1 MVTVVTAA
9 KVGVVSTASV
19 FISLVT
25 DIISLISDVIF
36 PVLKSIPSA
45 SDVIFPVANFIS
57 FESDVISPVAN
68 FISSESDIISPV
80 MPLKMISGL
89 ETVISRLDI
98 IVADTE
104 ITISCLA
111 IVLKGLSTNLRM
123 VGVGTNKN
131 SLPLGLASCA
141 VLTPGERVT
150 YFTNNA
156 MQSSVATAE

>member
-9 KVGVVSTASV
+9 KVGVVSSASV

-36 PVLKSIPSA
+36 PVVNVIPSA
-45 SDVIFPVANFIS
+45 SDVIVL
-57 FESDVISPVAN
+57 VAN
-68 FISSESDIISPV
+68 FISSESEIISPV

-111 IVLKGLSTNLRM
+111 IILKGLSTNLRM

-156 MQSSVATAE
+156 MSSSVATAE

>member
-1 MVTVVTAA
+1 MVVTAA

-19 FISLVT
+19 FIPLVS

-36 PVLKSIPSA
+36 PVVKSIPSA
-45 SDVIFPVANFIS
+45 SDV
-57 FESDVISPVAN
+57 
-68 FISSESDIISPV
+68 ISPV

-111 IVLKGLSTNLRM
+111 IILKGLSTNLRM

-156 MQSSVATAE
+156 MSLSVATAE

>member
-1 MVTVVTAA
+1 MVVTAA

-19 FISLVT
+19 FISLET
-25 DIISLISDVIF
+25 DVILLISDVIF
-36 PVLKSIPSA
+36 PVVNFIPSA
-45 SDVIFPVANFIS
+45 SDVIV
-57 FESDVISPVAN
+57 PVAN
-68 FISSESDIISPV
+68 FISSESEIISPV
-80 MPLKMISGL
+80 MPLKMISGF

-111 IVLKGLSTNLRM
+111 IILKGLSTNLRM

-156 MQSSVATAE
+156 MSLSVATAE

>member
-1 MVTVVTAA
+1 MVVTAA
-9 KVGVVSTASV
+9 KVGVASTASV

-25 DIISLISDVIF
+25 DIISLMSDVIV
-36 PVLKSIPSA
+36 PVAKSIPSA
-45 SDVIFPVANFIS
+45 SDVIFLV
-57 FESDVISPVAN
+57 VN
-68 FISSESDIISPV
+68 FISSASDVISPV

-89 ETVISRLDI
+89 EMVISRLDI

-111 IVLKGLSTNLRM
+111 IILKGLSTDLRM

-156 MQSSVATAE
+156 MSLSVATAE

>member
-1 MVTVVTAA
+1 MTVVTAA
-9 KVGVVSTASV
+9 KVGVVTTASV
-19 FISLVT
+19 FISRVT

-36 PVLKSIPSA
+36 PVVNVISSA
-45 SDVIFPVANFIS
+45 SDVIVL
-57 FESDVISPVAN
+57 VAN

-80 MPLKMISGL
+80 MPLKMISGF

-111 IVLKGLSTNLRM
+111 IILKGLSTNLRM

-156 MQSSVATAE
+156 MSLSVATAE

>member
-1 MVTVVTAA
+1 MTVVTAA
-9 KVGVVSTASV
+9 KVGVVSSASV

-36 PVLKSIPSA
+36 PVVNVIPSA
-45 SDVIFPVANFIS
+45 SDVIFSVVNFIPS
-57 FESDVISPVAN
+57 ASDVISPL
-68 FISSESDIISPV
+68 

-111 IVLKGLSTNLRM
+111 IVLKGLSPNLRM

-141 VLTPGERVT
+141 VLTPGERET

-156 MQSSVATAE
+156 MSLSVATAE

>member
-1 MVTVVTAA
+1 MTVVTTA

-25 DIISLISDVIF
+25 DVISLISDVIF
-36 PVLKSIPSA
+36 PVVNVIPSA

-57 FESDVISPVAN
+57 SESDV
-68 FISSESDIISPV
+68 ISPV
-80 MPLKMISGL
+80 MPLKMISEF

-141 VLTPGERVT
+141 VLPPGERVT

-156 MQSSVATAE
+156 MSLSVATAE

>member
-1 MVTVVTAA
+1 MTVVTAA
-9 KVGVVSTASV
+9 KVGVVSSASV

-36 PVLKSIPSA
+36 PVVNIIPSA
-45 SDVIFPVANFIS
+45 SDVIFLV
-57 FESDVISPVAN
+57 VN
-68 FISSESDIISPV
+68 FISSASDVISPV

-111 IVLKGLSTNLRM
+111 IVLKGLSPNLRM

-156 MQSSVATAE
+156 MSLSVATAE

>member
-1 MVTVVTAA
+1 MVVKAA
-9 KVGVVSTASV
+9 KVGVVSSASV

-25 DIISLISDVIF
+25 DIISLMSDVIF
-36 PVLKSIPSA
+36 VVVKSIPSA
-45 SDVIFPVANFIS
+45 SDVIV
-57 FESDVISPVAN
+57 PVAN
-68 FISSESDIISPV
+68 FISSESEIISPV

-156 MQSSVATAE
+156 KSSSVATAE

>member
-1 MVTVVTAA
+1 MVVTAA
-9 KVGVVSTASV
+9 KVGVVSSASV

-36 PVLKSIPSA
+36 PVVKSIPSE
-45 SDVIFPVANFIS
+45 SDVIFPVAKSIPS
-57 FESDVISPVAN
+57 ESDV
-68 FISSESDIISPV
+68 ISPV
-80 MPLKMISGL
+80 MPLKMISGF

-111 IVLKGLSTNLRM
+111 IILKGLSPNLRM

-156 MQSSVATAE
+156 MSLSVATAE

>member
-9 KVGVVSTASV
+9 KVGVTSTASV
-19 FISLVT
+19 FISLVSVL
-25 DIISLISDVIF
+25 ISLS
-36 PVLKSIPSA
+36 
-45 SDVIFPVANFIS
+45 
-57 FESDVISPVAN
+57 SDVISPVAN
-68 FISSESDIISPV
+68 FIPSASDDILPV
-80 MPLKMISGL
+80 MPLKMISWL

-111 IVLKGLSTNLRM
+111 IILKGLSTNLRM

>member
-1 MVTVVTAA
+1 MVVTAA
-9 KVGVVSTASV
+9 MVGVVTTASV
-19 FISLVT
+19 FISQVT
-25 DIISLISDVIF
+25 DIISLISEVIF
-36 PVLKSIPSA
+36 PVAKSIPSA
-45 SDVIFPVANFIS
+45 SDVIVL
-57 FESDVISPVAN
+57 VAN

-80 MPLKMISGL
+80 MPLKMISGF

-156 MQSSVATAE
+156 MSLSVATAE

>member
-1 MVTVVTAA
+1 MTVVTAA
-9 KVGVVSTASV
+9 KVGVVATATV

-36 PVLKSIPSA
+36 PVVKSIPSA
-45 SDVIFPVANFIS
+45 SDVIS
-57 FESDVISPVAN
+57 L
-68 FISSESDIISPV
+68 V
-80 MPLKMISGL
+80 MPLKMISGF

-111 IVLKGLSTNLRM
+111 IILKGLSPNLRM

-156 MQSSVATAE
+156 MSLSVATAERTTARTAA

>member
-1 MVTVVTAA
+1 MVVTAA

-25 DIISLISDVIF
+25 DIISLISDVIV
-36 PVLKSIPSA
+36 PVVKSIPSA
-45 SDVIFPVANFIS
+45 SDVIFLVAN
-57 FESDVISPVAN
+57 V
-68 FISSESDIISPV
+68 ISSESDIISPV

-156 MQSSVATAE
+156 MSLSVATAE

>member
-1 MVTVVTAA
+1 MVVTAA
-9 KVGVVSTASV
+9 KVGVVTTASV
-19 FISLVT
+19 FISLVM
-25 DIISLISDVIF
+25 DIILLISDVIF
-36 PVLKSIPSA
+36 PVVKSIPSE
-45 SDVIFPVANFIS
+45 SDVIFPVAKSIPS
-57 FESDVISPVAN
+57 ESDV
-68 FISSESDIISPV
+68 ISPV

-111 IVLKGLSTNLRM
+111 IVLKGLSPNLRM

-156 MQSSVATAE
+156 MSLSVATAE

>member
-1 MVTVVTAA
+1 MVVTAA

-25 DIISLISDVIF
+25 DIISLMSDVIS
-36 PVLKSIPSA
+36 PVAKSIPSA
-45 SDVIFPVANFIS
+45 SDVIFPV
-57 FESDVISPVAN
+57 VN
-68 FISSESDIISPV
+68 FISSESEIISSV
-80 MPLKMISGL
+80 MPLKMISGF

-111 IVLKGLSTNLRM
+111 IILKGLSTNLRM

-156 MQSSVATAE
+156 MPLSVATAE

>member
-1 MVTVVTAA
+1 MTVVTAA
-9 KVGVVSTASV
+9 KVGVVSSASV

-36 PVLKSIPSA
+36 PVVNVIPSA
-45 SDVIFPVANFIS
+45 SDVIFSVVNFIS
-57 FESDVISPVAN
+57 SESDVISPV
-68 FISSESDIISPV
+68 V
-80 MPLKMISGL
+80 PLKMVSGL

-156 MQSSVATAE
+156 MSLSVATAERTTARTAA

>member
-1 MVTVVTAA
+1 MTVVTAA
-9 KVGVVSTASV
+9 KVGVVTTASV

-36 PVLKSIPSA
+36 PVVNFISSV
-45 SDVIFPVANFIS
+45 SDVIF
-57 FESDVISPVAN
+57 PVAN

-80 MPLKMISGL
+80 MPLKMISGF

-111 IVLKGLSTNLRM
+111 IVLKGLSPNLRM

-156 MQSSVATAE
+156 MSLSVATAE

>member
-1 MVTVVTAA
+1 MVVTAA
-9 KVGVVSTASV
+9 KVGVASTASV

-25 DIISLISDVIF
+25 DIISLM
-36 PVLKSIPSA
+36 
-45 SDVIFPVANFIS
+45 SDVIFPVANFIPS
-57 FESDVISPVAN
+57 VSDV
-68 FISSESDIISPV
+68 ISPV

-111 IVLKGLSTNLRM
+111 IILKGLSPNLRM

-156 MQSSVATAE
+156 MSLSVATAE

>member
-1 MVTVVTAA
+1 MVVTAA

-25 DIISLISDVIF
+25 DFISLMSDVIF
-36 PVLKSIPSA
+36 PMVKSIPSA
-45 SDVIFPVANFIS
+45 SDVISPLANFIPS
-57 FESDVISPVAN
+57 ESDV
-68 FISSESDIISPV
+68 ISPV

-111 IVLKGLSTNLRM
+111 IILKGLSTNLRM

-156 MQSSVATAE
+156 MSLSVATAE

>member
-1 MVTVVTAA
+1 MTVVTAA
-9 KVGVVSTASV
+9 KVGVVSSASV

-36 PVLKSIPSA
+36 PVVNVIPSA
-45 SDVIFPVANFIS
+45 SDVIFSVVNFIPS
-57 FESDVISPVAN
+57 ASDV
-68 FISSESDIISPV
+68 ISPV

-111 IVLKGLSTNLRM
+111 IILKGLSTNLRM
-123 VGVGTNKN
+123 VGVGNKKTL
-131 SLPLGLASCA
+131 SRWGWH
-141 VLTPGERVT
+141 RVPC
-150 YFTNNA
+150 
-156 MQSSVATAE
+156 

>member
-1 MVTVVTAA
+1 MVVKAA

-36 PVLKSIPSA
+36 PVVKSIPSA
-45 SDVIFPVANFIS
+45 SDVIFLVAN
-57 FESDVISPVAN
+57 V
-68 FISSESDIISPV
+68 ISSESDIISPV

-111 IVLKGLSTNLRM
+111 IILKGLSTNLRM
-123 VGVGTNKN
+123 VGVDTNKN

-141 VLTPGERVT
+141 VLPPGERVT

-156 MQSSVATAE
+156 MSSSVATAE

>member
-1 MVTVVTAA
+1 MTVVTAA
-9 KVGVVSTASV
+9 KVGVVTTASV
-19 FISLVT
+19 FISQVT
-25 DIISLISDVIF
+25 DIISLISEVIF
-36 PVLKSIPSA
+36 PVAKSIPSA

-57 FESDVISPVAN
+57 SESDV
-68 FISSESDIISPV
+68 ISPV

-111 IVLKGLSTNLRM
+111 IALKGLSTNLRI

-156 MQSSVATAE
+156 MSLSVATAE

>member
-1 MVTVVTAA
+1 MVVTAA
-9 KVGVVSTASV
+9 KVGVVSSASV

-25 DIISLISDVIF
+25 DIILLISDVIV
-36 PVLKSIPSA
+36 PVVKSIPSA
-45 SDVIFPVANFIS
+45 SDV
-57 FESDVISPVAN
+57 
-68 FISSESDIISPV
+68 ISPV

-89 ETVISRLDI
+89 ETVTSRLDI

-111 IVLKGLSTNLRM
+111 IILKGLSTDLRM
-123 VGVGTNKN
+123 VGVDTNKN

-156 MQSSVATAE
+156 MSLSVATAE

>member
-1 MVTVVTAA
+1 MVVTAA
-9 KVGVVSTASV
+9 KVGVVATASV

-25 DIISLISDVIF
+25 DVILLISDVIF
-36 PVLKSIPSA
+36 PVVKSIPSA
-45 SDVIFPVANFIS
+45 PDVIFLVANIIPS
-57 FESDVISPVAN
+57 V
-68 FISSESDIISPV
+68 SEIISPV
-80 MPLKMISGL
+80 MALKMISGF

-111 IVLKGLSTNLRM
+111 IDLKGLSTNLRI
-123 VGVGTNKN
+123 VGVDTNKN

-156 MQSSVATAE
+156 MSLSVATAE

>member
-1 MVTVVTAA
+1 MVVTAA
-9 KVGVVSTASV
+9 KVGVVSSASV

-25 DIISLISDVIF
+25 DVILLISDVIV
-36 PVLKSIPSA
+36 PVANFIPSA
-45 SDVIFPVANFIS
+45 SDVIFPVVN
-57 FESDVISPVAN
+57 V
-68 FISSESDIISPV
+68 ISSESEIISPV

-89 ETVISRLDI
+89 ETMISRLDI

-111 IVLKGLSTNLRM
+111 IILKGLSTDLRM

-156 MQSSVATAE
+156 MSLSVATAE

>member
-1 MVTVVTAA
+1 MTVVTAA

-25 DIISLISDVIF
+25 DIISLMSDVIF
-36 PVLKSIPSA
+36 VVVKSIPSA
-45 SDVIFPVANFIS
+45 SDVIFPV
-57 FESDVISPVAN
+57 VN
-68 FISSESDIISPV
+68 FISSESEIISPV
-80 MPLKMISGL
+80 MALKMISL
-89 ETVISRLDI
+89 YETVISRLDI

-111 IVLKGLSTNLRM
+111 IILKGLSTDLRM

-156 MQSSVATAE
+156 MSLSVATAE

>member
-1 MVTVVTAA
+1 MVVTVV
-9 KVGVVSTASV
+9 KVGVASTASV
-19 FISLVT
+19 FISLVSVL
-25 DIISLISDVIF
+25 ISLS
-36 PVLKSIPSA
+36 
-45 SDVIFPVANFIS
+45 
-57 FESDVISPVAN
+57 SDVISPVAN
-68 FISSESDIISPV
+68 FIPSASDDILPV
-80 MPLKMISGL
+80 MPLKMISWL

-111 IVLKGLSTNLRM
+111 IILKGLSTNLRM

-156 MQSSVATAE
+156 MSLSVATAE

>member
-1 MVTVVTAA
+1 MVVTAA
-9 KVGVVSTASV
+9 KVGVVTTASV

-25 DIISLISDVIF
+25 DIISLMSDVIF
-36 PVLKSIPSA
+36 LVVKSIPSA
-45 SDVIFPVANFIS
+45 SDVIFPVVNFIFS
-57 FESDVISPVAN
+57 ESEI
-68 FISSESDIISPV
+68 ISSV
-80 MPLKMISGL
+80 MPLKMISGF

-111 IVLKGLSTNLRM
+111 IILKGLSTNLRM
-123 VGVGTNKN
+123 VGVDTNKN

-156 MQSSVATAE
+156 MSLSVATAE

>member
-1 MVTVVTAA
+1 MIVVTAA

-25 DIISLISDVIF
+25 YVILLISDVIF
-36 PVLKSIPSA
+36 PVVKSIPSA
-45 SDVIFPVANFIS
+45 SDV
-57 FESDVISPVAN
+57 
-68 FISSESDIISPV
+68 ISPV
-80 MPLKMISGL
+80 MPLKMISCK

-111 IVLKGLSTNLRM
+111 IILKGLSTDLRM

-156 MQSSVATAE
+156 MSLSVATAE

>member
-1 MVTVVTAA
+1 MTVVTAA
-9 KVGVVSTASV
+9 KVGVVSSASV

-36 PVLKSIPSA
+36 PV
-45 SDVIFPVANFIS
+45 
-57 FESDVISPVAN
+57 AN
-68 FISSESDIISPV
+68 FISSESDVIFSVVNVIPSASDVISLV

-111 IVLKGLSTNLRM
+111 IVLKGLSPNLRM

-156 MQSSVATAE
+156 MSLSVATAE

>member
-1 MVTVVTAA
+1 MVVTAA
-9 KVGVVSTASV
+9 KVGVVSSASV
-19 FISLVT
+19 FISLVM
-25 DIISLISDVIF
+25 DIILLISDVIF
-36 PVLKSIPSA
+36 PVVNVIPSA
-45 SDVIFPVANFIS
+45 SDVIFLV
-57 FESDVISPVAN
+57 VN
-68 FISSESDIISPV
+68 FISSASDVISPV
-80 MPLKMISGL
+80 MPLKMISGF

-111 IVLKGLSTNLRM
+111 IVLKGLSPNLRM

-156 MQSSVATAE
+156 MSLSVATAE

>member
-1 MVTVVTAA
+1 MVVTAA
-9 KVGVVSTASV
+9 KVGVASTASV
-19 FISLVT
+19 FISLVS
-25 DIISLISDVIF
+25 DVISLMSDVIF
-36 PVLKSIPSA
+36 PVVNFILSA
-45 SDVIFPVANFIS
+45 SD
-57 FESDVISPVAN
+57 
-68 FISSESDIISPV
+68 DILPV

-89 ETVISRLDI
+89 ETEISRLDI

-111 IVLKGLSTNLRM
+111 IILKGLSTNLRM

-156 MQSSVATAE
+156 MSLSVATAE

>member
-1 MVTVVTAA
+1 MTVVTAA
-9 KVGVVSTASV
+9 KVGVVSSASV

-36 PVLKSIPSA
+36 PVVKSIPSA
-45 SDVIFPVANFIS
+45 SDVIFPVVN
-57 FESDVISPVAN
+57 V
-68 FISSESDIISPV
+68 ISSESDIISPV
-80 MPLKMISGL
+80 MPLKMISGF

-111 IVLKGLSTNLRM
+111 IILKGLSPDLRM

-156 MQSSVATAE
+156 MSLSVATAE

>member
-1 MVTVVTAA
+1 MVVTVV
-9 KVGVVSTASV
+9 KVGDASTASV

-25 DIISLISDVIF
+25 DIISLMSDVISLVANF
-36 PVLKSIPSA
+36 IPSA
-45 SDVIFPVANFIS
+45 SD
-57 FESDVISPVAN
+57 D
-68 FISSESDIISPV
+68 ISPV

-89 ETVISRLDI
+89 ETEISRLDI

-111 IVLKGLSTNLRM
+111 IILKGLSTNLRM

-156 MQSSVATAE
+156 MSLSVATAE

>member
-1 MVTVVTAA
+1 MVVTAA
-9 KVGVVSTASV
+9 KVGVVSSASV

-36 PVLKSIPSA
+36 PVVNVIPSV
-45 SDVIFPVANFIS
+45 SDVIFPVANFIPS
-57 FESDVISPVAN
+57 ASDV
-68 FISSESDIISPV
+68 ISPV

-156 MQSSVATAE
+156 MSLSVATAE

>member
-1 MVTVVTAA
+1 MTVVTAA
-9 KVGVVSTASV
+9 KVGVVSSASV

-25 DIISLISDVIF
+25 DIISLMSDVIF
-36 PVLKSIPSA
+36 VVVKSIPSA
-45 SDVIFPVANFIS
+45 SDVIFPV
-57 FESDVISPVAN
+57 VN
-68 FISSESDIISPV
+68 FISSESEIISPV
-80 MPLKMISGL
+80 MALKMISL
-89 ETVISRLDI
+89 YETVISRLDI

-111 IVLKGLSTNLRM
+111 IILKGLSTNLRM

-156 MQSSVATAE
+156 MSLSVATAE

>member
-1 MVTVVTAA
+1 MVTIVTAA
-9 KVGVVSTASV
+9 KVGVVTTASV

-36 PVLKSIPSA
+36 PVVKSLPSA
-45 SDVIFPVANFIS
+45 SDVIFPVAKSIPS
-57 FESDVISPVAN
+57 ESDV
-68 FISSESDIISPV
+68 ISPV
-80 MPLKMISGL
+80 MPLKMISGF

-111 IVLKGLSTNLRM
+111 IVLKGLSTDLRM
-123 VGVGTNKN
+123 VGVGNKKN

-141 VLTPGERVT
+141 VLTPGERET
-150 YFTNNA
+150 YYTNNA
-156 MQSSVATAE
+156 MSLSVATAE

>member
-1 MVTVVTAA
+1 MVTIVTAA
-9 KVGVVSTASV
+9 KVGVVTTASV

-36 PVLKSIPSA
+36 PVVKSLPSA
-45 SDVIFPVANFIS
+45 SDVIFPVAKSIPS
-57 FESDVISPVAN
+57 ESDV
-68 FISSESDIISPV
+68 ISPV

-141 VLTPGERVT
+141 VLTPGERET

-156 MQSSVATAE
+156 MSLSVATAE